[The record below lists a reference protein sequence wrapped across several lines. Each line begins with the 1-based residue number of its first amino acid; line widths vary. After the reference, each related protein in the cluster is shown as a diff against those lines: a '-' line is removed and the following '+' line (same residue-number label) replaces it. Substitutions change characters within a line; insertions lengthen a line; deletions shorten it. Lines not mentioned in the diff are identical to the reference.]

1 MGSRHNC
8 ILHRYS
14 FAVPMLHSR
23 SAIDPDIGPY
33 IDPDGECVSAEKK
46 SEVEMEVRDNGS
58 VFWDDQISGIA
69 VPMLF
74 LVGLKE
80 AYENGKDHAWIG
92 KIQDD
97 GLQIAVNS
105 FSDVQIRIAELI
117 MFEDKS
123 VPDILRMVN
132 IDMKRLNTELFMM
145 HDLICRFV

>member
-1 MGSRHNC
+1 
-8 ILHRYS
+8 
-14 FAVPMLHSR
+14 MLHSR
-23 SAIDPDIGPY
+23 SA

-69 VPMLF
+69 DPMLF

-105 FSDVQIRIAELI
+105 FSDIQIRIAEFI
-117 MFEDKS
+117 VFEDKNPAAAMAS
-123 VPDILRMVN
+123 QTCSISWMSAASSKIRVPSRSTV
-132 IDMKRLNTELFMM
+132 K
-145 HDLICRFV
+145 

>member
-1 MGSRHNC
+1 
-8 ILHRYS
+8 
-14 FAVPMLHSR
+14 MLHSR

-69 VPMLF
+69 DPMLF

-105 FSDVQIRIAELI
+105 FSDIQIRIAELI
-117 MFEDKS
+117 VFEDKNPAAAMASKTCSISWMSAASSKIS
-123 VPDILRMVN
+123 VSVFGYR
-132 IDMKRLNTELFMM
+132 
-145 HDLICRFV
+145 

>member
-1 MGSRHNC
+1 M
-8 ILHRYS
+8 
-14 FAVPMLHSR
+14 
-23 SAIDPDIGPY
+23 
-33 IDPDGECVSAEKK
+33 K
-46 SEVEMEVRDNGS
+46 VRDNGS

-69 VPMLF
+69 DSLLF

-80 AYENGKDHAWIG
+80 AYENGKGHAWIG

-105 FSDVQIRIAELI
+105 FSDIQIRIAELI
-117 MFEDKS
+117 VFEEKS

-132 IDMKRLNTELFMM
+132 IDMKRLNTEFFMM